1 MNIIK
6 DIYECTVRNVD
17 GAKRFFVSFTDI
29 NCHTQTIEVS
39 EQIYNEFAEFKKSD
53 QRQAKSIERHIE
65 HISLSDEELHQKSV
79 YENKLTDEQ
88 VLQKEYNDELYF
100 AIERLPSTQ
109 RKRLLL
115 NSEYDLTY
123 KEIAVLEG
131 CSISSVRD
139 SIHSAR
145 KKISKT
151 LTRLS
156 EKK

>member
-88 VLQKEYNDELYF
+88 VLQSSNSSEHKKPLKYKVF
-100 AIERLPSTQ
+100 
-109 RKRLLL
+109 LLSKAL
-115 NSEYDLTY
+115 
-123 KEIAVLEG
+123 
-131 CSISSVRD
+131 
-139 SIHSAR
+139 IHR
-145 KKISKT
+145 I
-151 LTRLS
+151 R
-156 EKK
+156 